1 VVRETEPGL
10 QHMNASKAPQAVQQ
24 LDGAYRI
31 RRAESARDARKLHDL
46 FAEVFHP
53 EEVGVLAETMFHH
66 LPRMEYRYWF
76 IAEEVKTE
84 RIVSAFALIPWT
96 WEMEGVRLKVAEMG
110 IVGTLKAHRWQGL
123 MRALNTEFDATLREG
138 SFDLAVIQGTPGF
151 YQQFGF
157 SYAVP
162 LENHINL
169 PLHVI
174 SEEREGDPF
183 TFRLA
188 GLGDIP
194 FLMKEDEA
202 YRAEFSL
209 SAVRDEAIWRYLL
222 THSLGTEY
230 GSEFWIMER
239 CAGAERFY
247 CRIPAQG
254 FGTGLIVSEVSAVI
268 SAAGLEQLFAFC
280 GQIARERN
288 KPYIRLNVHD
298 ESRGARVA
306 IGMGAKQQMP
316 YAWQIKF
323 PSRVDILTRLAPLLE
338 ERMKGSCFQGFSGT
352 LRLDFF
358 KTAIDLVWSEG
369 VLESVGP
376 ATGEAQ
382 HSLAVAADLFP
393 ALCLGHRTWRELR
406 YIRPDVFP
414 RSDKTGLIADVL
426 FPARRSWIHEQY

>member
-1 VVRETEPGL
+1 MGRHSDRYL
-10 QHMNASKAPQAVQQ
+10 
-24 LDGAYRI
+24 L
-31 RRAESARDARKLHDL
+31 RRAESARDAKNLRDL

-53 EEVGVLAETMFHH
+53 EEVGVLAETMFYH

-76 IAEEVKTE
+76 IAEEVKTA

-96 WEMEGVRLKVAEMG
+96 WEMDGVRLRVAEMG
-110 IVGTLKAHRWQGL
+110 IVGTLEAHRGQGL
-123 MRALNTEFDATLREG
+123 VRALIIEFDATIREE
-138 SFDLAVIQGTPGF
+138 SFDLAVIQGIPGF

-169 PLHVI
+169 PLDVI
-174 SEEREGDPF
+174 SEAREGGPF

-188 GLGDIP
+188 GREDIP

-202 YRAEFSL
+202 CRAAFSL
-209 SAVRDEAIWRYLL
+209 SAVRDEANWRYLL

-239 CAGAERFY
+239 RGGAERFY

-254 FGTGLIVSEVSAVI
+254 FGTGLIVSEISEGI
-268 SAAGLEQLFAFC
+268 SASGLDHLIRFC
-280 GQIARERN
+280 SQKARERD
-288 KPYIRLNVHD
+288 KPYIRLNLHD
-298 ESRGARVA
+298 ESAAARMA

-316 YAWQIKF
+316 YAWQVKF
-323 PSRVDILTRLAPLLE
+323 PSRIDILTRLAPLLE
-338 ERMKGSCFQGFSGT
+338 LRMNGSCFQGFSGT
-352 LRLDFF
+352 LRLNFF

-369 VLESVGP
+369 VLESVRP
-376 ATGEAQ
+376 AKGEA
-382 HSLAVAADLFP
+382 HHTFSIAADLFP
-393 ALCLGHRTWRELR
+393 ALCLGHRTWQELR
-406 YIRPDVFP
+406 YIRLDVFP
-414 RSDKTGLIADVL
+414 NSEKSGLLVDVL